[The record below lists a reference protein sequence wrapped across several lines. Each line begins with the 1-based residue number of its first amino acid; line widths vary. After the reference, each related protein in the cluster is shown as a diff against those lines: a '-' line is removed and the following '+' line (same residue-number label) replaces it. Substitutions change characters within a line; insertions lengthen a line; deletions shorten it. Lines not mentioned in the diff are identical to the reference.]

1 MEMEAPA
8 ASSPAGLRLADMALL
23 LPPSAG
29 TRGAQH
35 LGENAGLLTDSVPGF
50 LP

>member
-1 MEMEAPA
+1 MEAPA
-8 ASSPAGLRLADMALL
+8 ASSPAGLRLADTALLL

-35 LGENAGLLTDSVPGF
+35 PGENAGLLTESVPGF